1 MDFETFEK
9 IYKSRTIIY
18 KMLQLRG
25 YQTEK
30 YDSMTKEELNILF
43 QNHSK
48 KINYDMDSLDMKIE
62 GPDNSV
68 FVKYILND
76 KLRFN
81 NLEKAIE
88 NIYDT
93 IIPDEDTCI
102 IITKDNILKN
112 KDSHKNNTPLEEY
125 INRNYQSKNRFIQ
138 IFWLNNLLFDIT
150 THELTPN
157 YKILTEEAKQQVLEK
172 YHITASNMPNVSVR
186 DPLANFYGV
195 KEGEVVEISK
205 TSETNGYT
213 KYYRLCIA

>member
-9 IYKSRTIIY
+9 IYKSRTILY

-138 IFWLNNLLFDIT
+138 IFWLNNLLFDPI
-150 THELTPN
+150 
-157 YKILTEEAKQQVLEK
+157 
-172 YHITASNMPNVSVR
+172 
-186 DPLANFYGV
+186 
-195 KEGEVVEISK
+195 
-205 TSETNGYT
+205 YT
-213 KYYRLCIA
+213 L